1 MVYLLVPA
9 QCFHIR
15 DVKMAKK
22 AIPVLVAMGIVVLC
36 TLFTSSGKVL
46 WKFGAMKWPLFPAI
60 YLIFFGFVLHA
71 IAAAVL
77 IYLFKKGEVSILFPV
92 FATNYIWVN
101 IFAYIFFHESFTT
114 LKWAGVACII
124 AGAIIL
130 SRGAKQ
136 GRRRKR

>member
-1 MVYLLVPA
+1 
-9 QCFHIR
+9 
-15 DVKMAKK
+15 MAKK
-22 AIPVLVAMGIVVLC
+22 RLPILAAMGIVVLC
-36 TLFTSSGKVL
+36 TLLTSTGKVL

-60 YLIFFGFVLHA
+60 YLVLGGFILHA

-77 IYLFKKGEVSILFPV
+77 IYLFKKNEVSILFPV

-101 IFAYIFFHESFTT
+101 IFAFIFFKEQFTT

-130 SRGAKQ
+130 SRGAKPA
-136 GRRRKR
+136 RKVKR